1 VLSSLSLVVPNFNIP
16 EARSL
21 KNVAQ
26 RIAARNVT
34 QVAISPL

>member
-1 VLSSLSLVVPNFNIP
+1 VLSLHKLEIPNFNIP
-16 EARSL
+16 EASGL